1 MNLDKR
7 EDLITLYEK
16 YKNLLTQNQR
26 QIIHLRFIE
35 DLSFAEI
42 AQILA
47 TTRQSVNDAISKGVK
62 KLKIINSKIGMLNLE
77 K

>member
-26 QIIHLRFIE
+26 QVLHLRLLE
-35 DLSFAEI
+35 DLSLAEI
-42 AQILA
+42 AEILA
-47 TTRQSVNDAISKGVK
+47 TTRQSVNDAISKGTK
-62 KLKIINSKIGMLNLE
+62 KLETINSKIGM
-77 K
+77 

>member
-26 QIIHLRFIE
+26 QVLHLRLLE
-35 DLSFAEI
+35 DLSLAEI
-42 AQILA
+42 AEILA
-47 TTRQSVNDAISKGVK
+47 TTRQSVNDAISKGTK
-62 KLKIINSKIGMLNLE
+62 KLETINSKIG
-77 K
+77 

>member
-7 EDLITLYEK
+7 EELIVLYEK